1 MASAT
6 ILQVGEES
14 RVSIK
19 TNVFLEKYTLKHS
32 SIYYKRDLSEMSNYA
47 VRSIL
52 RDSRGQALN

>member
-19 TNVFLEKYTLKHS
+19 TNVFLENTLKHP

-47 VRSIL
+47 V
-52 RDSRGQALN
+52 DQF